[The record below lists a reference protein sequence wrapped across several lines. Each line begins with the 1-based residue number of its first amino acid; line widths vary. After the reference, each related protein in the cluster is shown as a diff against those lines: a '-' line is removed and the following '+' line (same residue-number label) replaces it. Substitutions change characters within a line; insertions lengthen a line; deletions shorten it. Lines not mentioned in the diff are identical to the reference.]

1 MTLLQRLDGGYTL
14 ENFDGIG
21 RVVKTNS
28 PSNTAFRGFGGPE
41 GSFFIETIMDRISY
55 ELDLSPLKGKYYGS
69 FMYILHNQ
77 YLGFSDPRSLLQN
90 ISFISAQLNFHK
102 VVKKSKNLT
111 FKVNFLCQ
119 EMISDFFSLK
129 NINIGE

>member
-41 GSFFIETIMDRISY
+41 GAFFIETIMDRISY
-55 ELDLSPLKGKYYGS
+55 ELDLSPLKGKYRGAPDS
-69 FMYILHNQ
+69 TVFAHPGNRTIDKTVLF
-77 YLGFSDPRSLLQN
+77 GD
-90 ISFISAQLNFHK
+90 
-102 VVKKSKNLT
+102 
-111 FKVNFLCQ
+111 
-119 EMISDFFSLK
+119 
-129 NINIGE
+129 

>member
-41 GSFFIETIMDRISY
+41 GAFFIETIMDRISY
-55 ELDLSPLKGKYYGS
+55 ELNLSPLKGKVEVQFRRFQKNNSQGS
-69 FMYILHNQ
+69 
-77 YLGFSDPRSLLQN
+77 SR
-90 ISFISAQLNFHK
+90 
-102 VVKKSKNLT
+102 VKNLLY
-111 FKVNFLCQ
+111 V
-119 EMISDFFSLK
+119 SYVA
-129 NINIGE
+129 

>member
-41 GSFFIETIMDRISY
+41 GAFFIETIMDRISY
-55 ELDLSPLKGKYYGS
+55 ELELSPLKGKY
-69 FMYILHNQ
+69 ILGDQFLVLKIFYNQ
-77 YLGFSDPRSLLQN
+77 
-90 ISFISAQLNFHK
+90 NFLIRLF
-102 VVKKSKNLT
+102 SKNELI
-111 FKVNFLCQ
+111 FSRLCR
-119 EMISDFFSLK
+119 SSV
-129 NINIGE
+129 

>member
-41 GSFFIETIMDRISY
+41 GAFFIETIMDRISY
-55 ELDLSPLKGKYYGS
+55 ELDLSPMKGKYV
-69 FMYILHNQ
+69 LHNQ
-77 YLGFSDPRSLLQN
+77 YLVLTIFDH
-90 ISFISAQLNFHK
+90 FIF
-102 VVKKSKNLT
+102 
-111 FKVNFLCQ
+111 
-119 EMISDFFSLK
+119 
-129 NINIGE
+129 

>member
-41 GSFFIETIMDRISY
+41 GAFFIETIMDRISY
-55 ELDLSPLKGKYYGS
+55 ELDLSPLKGKY
-69 FMYILHNQ
+69 LT
-77 YLGFSDPRSLLQN
+77 
-90 ISFISAQLNFHK
+90 LNGPG
-102 VVKKSKNLT
+102 VLEGVLWRND
-111 FKVNFLCQ
+111 FLFL
-119 EMISDFFSLK
+119 S
-129 NINIGE
+129 

>member
-41 GSFFIETIMDRISY
+41 GAFFIETIMDRISY
-55 ELDLSPLKGKYYGS
+55 ELDLSPLKGKY
-69 FMYILHNQ
+69 
-77 YLGFSDPRSLLQN
+77 
-90 ISFISAQLNFHK
+90 
-102 VVKKSKNLT
+102 LT
-111 FKVNFLCQ
+111 LTRPGVWGGVFLRN
-119 EMISDFFSLK
+119 EVFLF
-129 NINIGE
+129 